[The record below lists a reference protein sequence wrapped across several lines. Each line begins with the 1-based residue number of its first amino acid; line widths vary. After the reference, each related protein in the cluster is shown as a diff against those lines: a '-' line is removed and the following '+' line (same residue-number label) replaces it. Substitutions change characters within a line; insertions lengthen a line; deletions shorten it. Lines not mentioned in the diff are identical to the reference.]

1 MGKNKCFGLNDDR
14 PMSCPARSPKYHEL
28 NKLFSY
34 RIEGLRFLPLDGAVS
49 NLVPKLD
56 AR

>member
-1 MGKNKCFGLNDDR
+1 MDKKECFGLNDDR

-34 RIEGLRFLPLDGAVS
+34 RIEGLRFLPLDGAV
-49 NLVPKLD
+49 
-56 AR
+56 